1 MVLIYTYVCVCVCS
15 LSKPHLF
22 SLTQHMFYF
31 NSISYPYMHVTCFGL
46 YLGRYYNFDT
56 SNF

>member
-1 MVLIYTYVCVCVCS
+1 MLLIYTYMCVCS
-15 LSKPHLF
+15 LSKLHLF

-46 YLGRYYNFDT
+46 YLGRYYNFET